1 MSATTT
7 TPLPRRKRRRQ
18 YGFVRPAIL
27 TLSVLFI
34 LFWTLVPFGWI
45 VIMSVQKEI
54 NYIAVPMELS
64 LGDTN
69 IRWYRVILQNDEFM
83 TAFKNSVIISTSTML
98 CCLLLGSLG
107 AYALARTR
115 LPRKNIFLVVSV
127 ASHMLPAIALIIPI
141 FLLVRELHLYDTYLA
156 LILVHTVFL
165 LPYTIWM
172 LKTFF
177 ERIPASLESA
187 ARMDGCSR
195 LGALFRVI
203 IPIAAPGVVATAVY
217 AFIGSWNE
225 FLFGLVLT
233 SRTAKPVM
241 VTLSEFTGSDYLPDM
256 SQVAAAGVLSVVPVI
271 VLAIVLNRFIIRGMV
286 EGIKS

>member
-1 MSATTT
+1 MSA
-7 TPLPRRKRRRQ
+7 PAVRRRRRDW
-18 YGFVRPAIL
+18 GWVKPVVMTISL
-27 TLSVLFI
+27 IFI
-34 LFWTLVPFGWI
+34 GVWTLAPIAWI
-45 VIMSVQKEI
+45 VIMSVQREI
-54 NYIAVPMELS
+54 NYISVPMQLS
-64 LGDTN
+64 VRDIDFG
-69 IRWYRVILQNDEFM
+69 WYRTVLENDQYM
-83 TAFKNSVIISTSTML
+83 KAFRNSIVISTSTML
-98 CCLLLGSLG
+98 CCLLLGSLA
-107 AYALARTR
+107 AYPLARLR
-115 LPRKNIFLVVSV
+115 VPKKNFFLVVAV
-127 ASHMLPAIALIIPI
+127 ATHMLPGIALIIPI
-141 FLLVRELHLYDTYLA
+141 FLLVRELKLFDTYGA

-195 LGALFRVI
+195 FGALFRVI

-233 SRTAKPVM
+233 SRRSKPVM
-241 VTLSEFTGSDYLPDM
+241 VTLAEFTGSDYLPDM
-256 SQVAAAGVLSVVPVI
+256 SQVAAAGVMSVIPVV
-271 VLAIVLNRFIIRGMV
+271 VLTLLLNRFIIRGMV